1 MKKMNRT
8 VLGLLALPWMLA
20 GETLTPEKREF
31 FENRI
36 RPVLAQQCFICHT
49 NSKMAGLRLDS
60 REDILKG
67 GKSGPAIVPGEP
79 EKSLLISAVRQTT
92 ELKMPKG
99 AGHITDAQVADL
111 ATWVKDG
118 AYWPTDI
125 TKKAGLKGYV
135 ISAGQRQFWSFQP
148 LAHPPAAQVKE
159 ASPRTT

>member
-1 MKKMNRT
+1 MNRSL
-8 VLGLLALPWMLA
+8 LGLLFLPLALI
-20 GETLTPEKREF
+20 GQTTELTPEKREF

-67 GKSGPAIVPGEP
+67 GRSGPAIVPGEP
-79 EKSLLISAVRQTT
+79 DKSLLISAVRQTT
-92 ELKMPKG
+92 DLKMPKG
-99 AGHITDAQVADL
+99 ASRITDAQVADL

-118 AYWPTDI
+118 AYWPADI
-125 TKKAGLKGYV
+125 TKKAGLKSYV

-148 LAHPPAAQVKE
+148 LAHPQVPKAKE
-159 ASPRTT
+159 ASLVTN